1 MNSKEFKDKL
11 TSVTPEVPEHFHG
24 RMEMTLE
31 NIVLQE
37 AQMKDSTI
45 QAMKKA
51 GRFSSRTVAI
61 ALAITLMLGAVAF
74 AAATQWHLFDQIPF
88 LTGNDTP
95 KNADNLMQSNLY
107 QDTINNVEIS
117 VNEAGYDGHTLL
129 LQYSYRMLDVDKTFG
144 KDGITTE
151 DEKLLYDHN
160 VGWWIDHIWFNG
172 KCMDMPNNSGGLKV
186 GSDVPGEIIVTEYWR
201 LDNEGFSLSGPVQI
215 SLPIGER
222 QNLADYNKKNHPEQY
237 DVDGTLKLPEKG
249 IVTFTYDAGDIRNL
263 VQTIKAGE
271 EKVLPEVTASVS
283 EAAFSPLMTY
293 ITLDLKV
300 NPDALAAYIA
310 ENGDGQK
317 NENGEILFP
326 YDGMDVFG
334 EWISSL
340 ELVDGQGSL
349 IFPGHYGQNGYS
361 NEWAEFLYPYLENIP
376 DELYLAPVENDTADM
391 NRAVRVK

>member
-1 MNSKEFKDKL
+1 MNSNEFKDKL

-31 NIVLQE
+31 NIVSQE

-61 ALAITLMLGAVAF
+61 SLAITLMLGAVAF

-249 IVTFTYDAGDIRNL
+249 MVTFTYDAGDIRNL

>member
-74 AAATQWHLFDQIPF
+74 AAATQWHLFDHIPF
-88 LTGNDTP
+88 LTGKDTP
-95 KNADNLMQSNLY
+95 KNADSLMQSNLY
-107 QDTINNVEIS
+107 QGTANNVEIS
-117 VNEAGYDGHTLL
+117 VNEAGYDGRTLL
-129 LQYSYRMLDVDKTFG
+129 LQYSYRMTDVDKTFG

-201 LDNEGFSLSGPVQI
+201 LDNEGFSLNGPVQI

-249 IVTFTYDAGDIRNL
+249 MVTFTYDAGDIRNL

-310 ENGDGQK
+310 ENGAGQK

-361 NEWAEFLYPYLENIP
+361 NEWAEFLYPYLENVP

-391 NRAVRVK
+391 SRAVRVK

>member
-1 MNSKEFKDKL
+1 MNSNEFKGKL
-11 TSVTPEVPEHFHG
+11 TSVTPEVPAHFHN
-24 RMEMTLE
+24 RVERTLE

-37 AQMKDSTI
+37 AQMKDSTK
-45 QAMKKA
+45 QAIKKA

-74 AAATQWHLFDQIPF
+74 AAATQWHLFDHIPF
-88 LTGNDTP
+88 LTGKDTP
-95 KNADNLMQSNLY
+95 KNADSLMQSNLY
-107 QDTINNVEIS
+107 QGTANNVEIS
-117 VNEAGYDGHTLL
+117 VNEAGYDGRTLL
-129 LQYSYRMLDVDKTFG
+129 LQYSYRMTDVDKTFG

-249 IVTFTYDAGDIRNL
+249 MVTFTYDAGDIRNL

-271 EKVLPEVTASVS
+271 EKALPEVTASVS

-310 ENGDGQK
+310 ENGAGQK

-376 DELYLAPVENDTADM
+376 AELYLAPIEDGVADM
-391 NRAVRVK
+391 SRAVRVK

>member
-61 ALAITLMLGAVAF
+61 SLAITLMLGAVAF

-95 KNADNLMQSNLY
+95 KNADSFMQSNLY
-107 QDTINNVEIS
+107 QGTINNVEIS

-249 IVTFTYDAGDIRNL
+249 MVTFTYDAGDIRNL
-263 VQTIKAGE
+263 VQIIKAGE

>member
-249 IVTFTYDAGDIRNL
+249 MVTFTYDAGDIRNL